1 MITNIQPKPHAV
13 VVGRVAKVKSLEPI
27 TSTCSPSPAEVV
39 EYSEKKIMLRVQRYM
54 NMGTIVQLHL
64 DGKFSLWK
72 VFCCVETGDTFHLG
86 LDLIEL
92 APHSG

>member
-1 MITNIQPKPHAV
+1 
-13 VVGRVAKVKSLEPI
+13 
-27 TSTCSPSPAEVV
+27 
-39 EYSEKKIMLRVQRYM
+39 M